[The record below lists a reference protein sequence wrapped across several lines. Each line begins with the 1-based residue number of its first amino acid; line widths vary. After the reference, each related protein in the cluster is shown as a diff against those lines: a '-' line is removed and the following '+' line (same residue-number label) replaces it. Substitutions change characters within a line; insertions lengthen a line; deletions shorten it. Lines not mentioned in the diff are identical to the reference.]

1 MLPSAATPAFSPAP
15 HVPPQCYGLWDHDED
30 PVPKERDRGGGKDK
44 AAEEEPA
51 LLGPQ
56 REPGV
61 ARAPTED
68 DIPVEAKDGPPEP
81 RDERLSLRLRKR
93 RKESTGPRERVAPGT
108 RAWPRAA
115 IAAHLVEPLPQ
126 LRP

>member
-1 MLPSAATPAFSPAP
+1 MI
-15 HVPPQCYGLWDHDED
+15 DHDED

-56 REPGV
+56 GEPGV

-68 DIPVEAKDGPPEP
+68 DIPVEAKDGSPEP
-81 RDERLSLRLRKR
+81 RDERRVSLRLRKR
-93 RKESTGPRERVAPGT
+93 RKESTGPRGREATGT
-108 RAWPRAA
+108 RARPRAA
-115 IAAHLVEPLPQ
+115 IAAHLVEPLPSSV
-126 LRP
+126 PDGHCW